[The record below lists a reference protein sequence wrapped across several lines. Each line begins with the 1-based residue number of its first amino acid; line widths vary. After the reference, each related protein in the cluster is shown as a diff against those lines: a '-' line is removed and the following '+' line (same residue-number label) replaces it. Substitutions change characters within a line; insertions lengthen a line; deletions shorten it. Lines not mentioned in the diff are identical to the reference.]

1 MFFIKGEITLILR
14 SLTEMFGFKKKVCF
28 IAWALLFM
36 TVLGGLLFIP
46 VTSYAEE
53 INATTTYDSVEN
65 HLGESLGE
73 FKLTGYYP
81 GTECNGKWGN
91 ITAMGTEIT
100 PGRTIA
106 VDKKVIPLGT
116 WVYIN
121 LPEDGWTLFL
131 AEDTGGAIKKNRID
145 VACANRKTCYLDK
158 YNSTCEVRFYK

>member
-1 MFFIKGEITLILR
+1 
-14 SLTEMFGFKKKVCF
+14 MFGFKKKACF
-28 IAWALLFM
+28 IAWALFMATLVGLFF
-36 TVLGGLLFIP
+36 LP
-46 VTSYAEE
+46 VTSYADE
-53 INATTTYDSVEN
+53 ITEAATYDSVYD

-91 ITAMGTEIT
+91 MTAMGTEIT

-145 VACANRKTCYLDK
+145 VACVNKKTCYLDK
-158 YNSTCEVRFYK
+158 YNSTCEVRLCKLPTT